1 VEIMSRAVARA
12 SVHVD
17 APVEDVW
24 EALTEPE
31 LMHEYLFGATVS
43 TDWSVGS
50 PITFEGEWDGRKY
63 EDKGE
68 VLAFLPEDELAYTH
82 WSPLSGTEDA
92 PENYQVV
99 DIAVDEIDDGTE
111 VTLTQMTMTGEVTED
126 DLARRAQYEENWTTV
141 LEGLKETVLA
151 RAA

>member
-1 VEIMSRAVARA
+1 MSRAVARA

-31 LMHEYLFGATVS
+31 LMYKYFFGATVS

-50 PITFEGEWDGRKY
+50 PITFEGEWDGRRY

-99 DIAVDEIDDGTE
+99 DIAVDEIDEGTE

-126 DLARRAQYEENWTTV
+126 DLARRAQYEENWMKV